1 MAGHVDRRGPF
12 VNEAPLSVGR
22 RFGNGM
28 TSERTPDG
36 SSGRETNAPSLS
48 DGFRLF
54 ADVVPLMLWRAD
66 SQGQATHH
74 NESWLE
80 FTGRSPEEERGD
92 GWRRGLHPDD
102 FERHAKL
109 VTEAFA
115 ARAPF
120 TVEFRLRRKDGAYRW
135 LLDTAR
141 PLIEKGEFT
150 GYLGSCFDIT
160 DRKAAEEHS
169 AEALVEKETL
179 LAEIYHRV
187 RNNLQVMVSLI
198 GLYGR
203 AAPEACRGSFDA
215 LSQRVRAIALV
226 QQHLHEAPHI
236 ASIDLRDYL
245 HRLASGLGQLRRAGR
260 IGVTVS
266 GAGTSL
272 VEPRTANALGMIV
285 AEVVAECLDATSETV
300 TCAIEIAIEAVVG
313 GPVRL
318 TIVSGSGEAAAA
330 GKPGVPKLGP
340 RLIAAYAAQAEIAV
354 SGQATHA
361 DPLQL
366 QLPEAR
372 AHVSV

>member
-1 MAGHVDRRGPF
+1 MVSDTPPTDTNSQA
-12 VNEAPLSVGR
+12 APRAVCDDFR
-22 RFGNGM
+22 RF
-28 TSERTPDG
+28 
-36 SSGRETNAPSLS
+36 
-48 DGFRLF
+48 
-54 ADVVPLMLWRAD
+54 ADYVPLMMWRSDPHGRAL
-66 SQGQATHH
+66 HH
-74 NESWLE
+74 NECWLQ
-80 FTGRSPEEERGD
+80 FTGRPPEEELGD

-102 FERHAKL
+102 FERHAKIAA
-109 VTEAFA
+109 EAFE
-115 ARAPF
+115 AREPF
-120 TVEFRLRRKDGAYRW
+120 TVEFRLRRNDGSYRW

-141 PLIEKGEFT
+141 PLVEDGTFT

-160 DRKAAEEHS
+160 DRKNAEDH
-169 AEALVEKETL
+169 AEAALVEKETL

-203 AAPEACRGSFDA
+203 AAPEPCRGSFDA
-215 LSQRVRAIALV
+215 LGQRVRAIALV

-260 IGVTVS
+260 IGVTVGGS
-266 GAGTSL
+266 GTSL

-285 AEVVAECLDATSETV
+285 AEVVAECLDATAESV
-300 TCAIEIAIEAVVG
+300 SCGIAIDIVAGAGE
-313 GPVRL
+313 PVRL
-318 TIVSGSGEAAAA
+318 SIVSGSGEAAAA

-354 SGQATHA
+354 SGDATRAH
-361 DPLQL
+361 PLDL

-372 AHVSV
+372 VHGPG

>member
-1 MAGHVDRRGPF
+1 MAVETRVIGAD
-12 VNEAPLSVGR
+12 AIDVG
-22 RFGNGM
+22 
-28 TSERTPDG
+28 EDG
-36 SSGRETNAPSLS
+36 STPVSASG
-48 DGFRLF
+48 DDFRTF
-54 ADVVPLMLWRAD
+54 ADFVPLMMWRSDAK
-66 SQGQATHH
+66 GRTTHH
-74 NESWLE
+74 NECWLQ
-80 FTGRSPEEERGD
+80 FTGRAFEEEIGE

-102 FERHAKL
+102 FARHASI
-109 VTEAFA
+109 VAEAFA
-115 ARAPF
+115 AREPF
-120 TVEFRLRRKDGAYRW
+120 TVEFRLRRHDGAYRW

-141 PLIEKGEFT
+141 PLVEGGSFA

-160 DRKAAEEHS
+160 DRKHAEEH
-169 AEALVEKETL
+169 AEAALAEKETL

-203 AAPEACRGSFDA
+203 AAPDPCRGSFDA
-215 LSQRVRAIALV
+215 LGQRVRAIALV

-236 ASIDLRDYL
+236 ASIDLKDYL

-260 IGVTVS
+260 IGVTVD
-266 GAGTSL
+266 GHGTSL

-285 AEVVAECLDATSETV
+285 AEIVAECLDATTETM
-300 TCAIEIAIEAVVG
+300 TCGIGITIDATAG

-318 TIVSGSGEAAAA
+318 AIVSGAGEAAAA

-354 SGQATHA
+354 TGQATHA
-361 DPLQL
+361 EPLHL

-372 AHVSV
+372 AHVSPA